1 MDFCLKW
8 SRFILKAVTWLLMP
22 QAVGIDQKLVIK
34 TWNYTPGI
42 ILGITLQTVWSVG
55 LVSVILNHHRF
66 IMVFSSSGFIT
77 SSSNKKSVLTRL
89 PLETWL
95 KESEEQS
102 SIRTSLYH
110 CVDYR
115 ECLCFNAYKVV
126 WLAKCMVIFLCS
138 KCGPWNSKWDD
149 CSVVYCTLTSTYHE
163 VVLFLGK
170 LPN

>member
-66 IMVFSSSGFIT
+66 TMVFSSSGFIT
-77 SSSNKKSVLTRL
+77 SSSNKN
-89 PLETWL
+89 
-95 KESEEQS
+95 
-102 SIRTSLYH
+102 
-110 CVDYR
+110 
-115 ECLCFNAYKVV
+115 ECTTKIA
-126 WLAKCMVIFLCS
+126 S
-138 KCGPWNSKWDD
+138 
-149 CSVVYCTLTSTYHE
+149 
-163 VVLFLGK
+163 
-170 LPN
+170 